1 MKRPSIIPSHHLP
14 IDPNASSFRK
24 RLESILPSP
33 LSSAQSSALSKNILL
48 ESLVRD
54 CISHTYEPL
63 SEFSILHHA
72 HQRLEALW
80 SDVTYAEWFEG
91 QEKDE
96 GVLKE
101 TDRTKVVTFLKQL
114 FPKVSSRKSS
124 STITAVS
131 GKAGGRG
138 LGEEDNGKG
147 SKYGRRKRGLV
158 GRDEGS
164 KEEEQEEQERD
175 EDKSSVGF
183 RTALQELGK
192 GDSSLPKTKLR
203 KRSANSITRP
213 QRGGSGG
220 SGGNGGNGGD
230 GGELPPIVEEFFGD
244 TLPENLR
251 MLDVRMIELVLMELI
266 DRSPMISWNDIA
278 GLEFAKKCVQE
289 IIVWPMKRPDLFT
302 GLRGPPKGVLLF
314 GPPGTG
320 KTLIGKAIA
329 SETGAKFFAISASSL
344 MSKWVGEAEKM
355 VRTLFC
361 VARALEPSVVF
372 VDEIDSL
379 LSQRSSEEMESTRRV
394 KTEFLVQLDGA
405 SSGGEDRVLVIGATN
420 RPQELDEAA
429 RRRLVK
435 RLYIPLPNSAARKQ
449 LVKNLFKGQK
459 HSLQEEEIDIVVER
473 SKGYSGA
480 DLRALCSEAA
490 MSPIRDLMLSEHVD
504 IGSVAPE
511 DVPDIHLKDFDSA
524 FFQVRASVG
533 GSDLKGYVDW
543 NEQFGSFPMP

>member
-302 GLRGPPKGVLLF
+302 GLRAPPRGILLF

-320 KTLIGKAIA
+320 KSMLAKAMSA
-329 SETGAKFFAISASSL
+329 EAGLSFRSFSASSIV
-344 MSKWVGEAEKM
+344 SKFVGDSEKNVREMFDEARSNQPC
-355 VRTLFC
+355 VLFI
-361 VARALEPSVVF
+361 
-372 VDEIDSL
+372 DEIDSML
-379 LSQRSSEEMESTRRV
+379 TSRTGSEHDASRRL
-394 KTEFLVQLDGA
+394 KTEFLVQMDGL
-405 SSGGEDRVLVIGATN
+405 SSGSEDRVLLIGATN
-420 RPQELDEAA
+420 RPWELDDAA
-429 RRRLVK
+429 LRRFGK
-435 RLYIPLPNSAARKQ
+435 RIWIPLPDSDARMA
-449 LVKNLFKGQK
+449 LVQNLLRKNKNTLKDK
-459 HSLQEEEIDIVVER
+459 EIATIARWTE
-473 SKGYSGA
+473 GFSGS
-480 DLRALCSEAA
+480 DVHALCQEAA
-490 MSPIRDLMLSEHVD
+490 MIPLREIQRGKMETIDLEHIRPIC
-504 IGSVAPE
+504 I
-511 DVPDIHLKDFDSA
+511 KDFKA
-524 FFQVRASVG
+524 AMEVVKPTASKELIKEVENWAR
-533 GSDLKGYVDW
+533 D
-543 NEQFGSFPMP
+543 FGVSG